1 MSEINIS
8 KNAVNLS
15 LLSDLKARAAKQF
28 AKLEMPR
35 FKYGLTVKLDLK
47 DFNFK
52 KLNIKTSEQKIVCPK
67 GIQILNFEEAF
78 ERFPLILEEL
88 SNKLNS
94 ELNKFTAF
102 HIANFTKTTVIIIP
116 ANYSFEQP
124 FELETVFEDSS
135 VENLFIIAEENSSAT
150 IIDKTSDKNSNSA
163 SLNNPF
169 F

>member
-67 GIQILNFEEAF
+67 FGHYWHCGLAGWC
-78 ERFPLILEEL
+78 R
-88 SNKLNS
+88 
-94 ELNKFTAF
+94 A
-102 HIANFTKTTVIIIP
+102 V
-116 ANYSFEQP
+116 
-124 FELETVFEDSS
+124 
-135 VENLFIIAEENSSAT
+135 
-150 IIDKTSDKNSNSA
+150 
-163 SLNNPF
+163 
-169 F
+169 